1 MTAKVRPVI
10 ILVFFSIIGLATA
23 CSPLAKVPESDSAST
38 EGEAADQA
46 ASNLVR
52 DPDVPDLPFPD
63 NPDPD
68 QCGIPVEWGDDDQ
81 AWLNGRYDGELIQP
95 TVYLYDS
102 HLRLSIKAQ
111 APHGTEVQVV
121 LYQENPVTDYYM
133 VQIPGRE
140 GPESRGWIP
149 APLLSF
155 EPVD

>member
-1 MTAKVRPVI
+1 MNAKVRPVI
-10 ILVFFSIIGLATA
+10 ILLFFLIIGLATA
-23 CSPLAKVPESDSAST
+23 CSPLAKVPASDASSPSV
-38 EGEAADQA
+38 EEADQA
-46 ASNLVR
+46 ASNLER

-68 QCGIPVEWGDDDQ
+68 QCGIPVAWGDDDQ
-81 AWLNGRYDGELIQP
+81 AWLNGRYDGDLIQP

-102 HLRLSIKAQ
+102 HLRLRIKAQ